1 MVTSIENWQSGKL
14 ESSLLSLTRKISKVS
29 FISLFNDSNLFRNEF
44 TLRCPRKTFLGCL
57 FLKPLKFWRFLLLFF
72 RLTIVLR
79 DYVFSPKH
87 WLSYSL
93 ALYVNSQLYLKQM
106 TNFQSAHWFHFYLSE
121 YHFDY
126 SAALLT
132 SIIPLPVTMNRKMK
146 KPQVKLNFRQS
157 Q

>member
-1 MVTSIENWQSGKL
+1 MPQKNIF
-14 ESSLLSLTRKISKVS
+14 RMFISETFEVLKVS
-29 FISLFNDSNLFRNEF
+29 FA
-44 TLRCPRKTFLGCL
+44 
-57 FLKPLKFWRFLLLFF
+57 FF

-126 SAALLT
+126 SE
-132 SIIPLPVTMNRKMK
+132 RC
-146 KPQVKLNFRQS
+146 
-157 Q
+157 